1 MTGKIYSEEVIYTNY
16 NYFNEY
22 YKFFIKNNQYIQT
35 TFALLQLKYV
45 HSLLCK
51 F

>member
-22 YKFFIKNNQYIQT
+22 YKFFIK
-35 TFALLQLKYV
+35 K
-45 HSLLCK
+45 
-51 F
+51 